1 MCGSDHPAC
10 ENYWYCTYCSAMEIV
25 YEVDIVPWCER
36 IGKKEFGGNVD
47 KCKKKKHS
55 KDHWECHKDCFA

>member
-1 MCGSDHPAC
+1 
-10 ENYWYCTYCSAMEIV
+10 MEIV

-47 KCKKKKHS
+47 KCKKKNILKIIGNVI
-55 KDHWECHKDCFA
+55 KIVLHK